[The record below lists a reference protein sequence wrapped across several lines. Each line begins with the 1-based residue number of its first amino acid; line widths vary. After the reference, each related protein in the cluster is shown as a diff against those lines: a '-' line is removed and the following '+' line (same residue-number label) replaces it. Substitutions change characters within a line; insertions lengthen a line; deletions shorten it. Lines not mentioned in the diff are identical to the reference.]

1 MAITLT
7 ANGYRIN
14 NGTEITDSSGK
25 VKTFNVGEN
34 STRQSI
40 SQTSGTIENMWECV
54 TNFNKKSSTSVIVV
68 EGNTVGF
75 DAYSYPYGGTMLR
88 FRHSDGTYYRKQI
101 GSLYVPSEEGN
112 HTVMWWWTGC
122 MTASDLGNKT
132 GDFDVFWA
140 HSASNIGGDT
150 GHQPWNQQWNWN
162 SNEDSRAYQQG
173 SHTAV
178 YEIES

>member
-14 NGTEITDSSGK
+14 NGTEISTQADK
-25 VKTFNVGEN
+25 VKTYNCGEN

-40 SQTSGTIENMWECV
+40 NTTSGVIENMWECV

-88 FRHSDGTYYRKQI
+88 FRHSDGTYYRKTI
-101 GSLYVPSEEGN
+101 GTLYVPSEEGN
-112 HTVMWWWTGC
+112 HTVMWGWTGC

-178 YEIES
+178 YEIEV

>member
-1 MAITLT
+1 
-7 ANGYRIN
+7 
-14 NGTEITDSSGK
+14 
-25 VKTFNVGEN
+25 
-34 STRQSI
+34 
-40 SQTSGTIENMWECV
+40 
-54 TNFNKKSSTSVIVV
+54 
-68 EGNTVGF
+68 
-75 DAYSYPYGGTMLR
+75 MLR
-88 FRHSDGTYYRKQI
+88 FRHSDGTYYRKTI
-101 GSLYVPSEEGN
+101 GTLYVPSEEGN

-178 YEIES
+178 YEIEV